1 MNRMEDDKLL
11 DMSDEILVQETQDQN
26 FPATFTE
33 NIIGIHQT
41 SRGTEAVNPNNNSP
55 SKECVQMA
63 EFFTVLHNQD
73 CREVTSPSRSHH
85 NCSRNSMYRIYVYV
99 RMCICS
105 MY

>member
-33 NIIGIHQT
+33 NIIGIRQT

-55 SKECVQMA
+55 NT
-63 EFFTVLHNQD
+63 F
-73 CREVTSPSRSHH
+73 
-85 NCSRNSMYRIYVYV
+85 
-99 RMCICS
+99 
-105 MY
+105 